1 MPGAVPPRRRPR
13 HQLSDEVAELLRERV
28 LTGRMRAG
36 RHLHLER
43 LAEEI
48 GVSVTPVREALLTLR
63 GEGFVELEPRRGFT
77 VLPLRRQDVADAN
90 ELHASLG
97 GELTARSAT
106 RIDVAQLASLE
117 SVQADLEHATRFGI
131 GDAAEL
137 DRRFHDAIYEVAAA
151 EKLTWFLRLAGRYLP
166 PGLAAGTGPAELT
179 GVQHR
184 EILRALRNRD
194 PEQARRAMHEHL
206 ARTGRLLLENLD
218 RQGRWQE

>member
-137 DRRFHDAIYEVAAA
+137 DRRFHDAIYEV
-151 EKLTWFLRLAGRYLP
+151 
-166 PGLAAGTGPAELT
+166 
-179 GVQHR
+179 
-184 EILRALRNRD
+184 
-194 PEQARRAMHEHL
+194 
-206 ARTGRLLLENLD
+206 
-218 RQGRWQE
+218 